1 MAEIKV
7 ECVAERPSGSSMNQA
22 AHDAVMGPARE
33 PGPGLVSPRQRGSIA
48 NVVVAGLISGA
59 MNIPCCI
66 ALASIVFL
74 GDLRPYFPLGVGL
87 CLVGNAMVSAI
98 ASLRS
103 SCRYGVA
110 TIQDSTPAIV
120 ALMALSIA
128 SKTHTT
134 ASMFPTVVA
143 AIALSTLTMGLMLY
157 GLGQFRLG
165 VGTRFVPPSVVS
177 GFLAGTGVILVLGG
191 LGFLI
196 NVNLSINNLDQL
208 WSAGAPERWLPGLLF
223 GVGLFGINL
232 RYQQSWV
239 LPTILFGSALI
250 FSLSLPIL
258 HISNQDAIA
267 RGWIEGGFPGGRL
280 WPPFG
285 PAALSQL
292 DWRILG
298 EHWIHYLVIAFVG
311 SLALL
316 LNISGLEQAT
326 GDAIDIDQE
335 LKANGLAN
343 LAGGILGGA
352 NGYLTVSDSVLSYQ
366 MKAPGRL
373 PSLINSAMSVAA
385 LGFGMSLFKIFPNF
399 LMGGLTIFLG
409 FSILKEPLI
418 DSLQRISRLEY
429 ATISVITIV
438 ITCSGFIHGVLVGLL
453 ACFVFFVISCSRI
466 DLVKFAGSSRSI
478 RSKELRPESDF
489 LMLRQHGE
497 AVQILALQG
506 FLFFG
511 SAFTLYRR
519 VQAQISRKDCP
530 RPRFFVLDF
539 TAVVGIDS
547 GGMTWIHRLAS
558 LAGEHQLVLVLS
570 HLSPVAKRQFLRF
583 SGVTQA
589 TASESVAAIHWAS
602 DMDGA
607 LQWCEDQL
615 LALHEEPGLPGA
627 VAQSVSERLDPES
640 MAWTREFINKAK
652 PYLQREQYQSGAIL
666 WKSGDPG
673 GWIYVVESGRLEVV
687 SDTANGEQK
696 RMIAMGPGAIAGMV
710 SFFLK
715 SPRGVTAT
723 ISRDAVLY
731 SLSRDQMEAMSSQQP
746 ELALSLYNRLATI
759 EAMMIN
765 ESLHSADFAMR

>member
-1 MAEIKV
+1 MK
-7 ECVAERPSGSSMNQA
+7 QA
-22 AHDAVMGPARE
+22 ARDAAVPPAKGPRAA
-33 PGPGLVSPRQRGSIA
+33 PVSAQKRGSLVNAI
-48 NVVVAGLISGA
+48 VAGSISGA

-74 GDLRPYFPLGVGL
+74 GDLRPYFPLGIGL
-87 CLVGNAMVSAI
+87 CLVGNAMVSAV

-120 ALMALSIA
+120 ALMAVSIA

-134 ASMFPTVVA
+134 ASMLPTVVV

-157 GLGQFRLG
+157 GLGWFRLG
-165 VGTRFVPPSVVS
+165 IGTRFFPPSVVS

-196 NVNLSINNLDQL
+196 NANLGVNNLDQL
-208 WSAGAPERWLPGLLF
+208 WSTGAPKRWLPGLLF
-223 GVGLFGINL
+223 GVILFGINL

-250 FSLSLPIL
+250 FTLSLPVL
-258 HISNQDAIA
+258 QISNQEAIA
-267 RGWIEGGFPGGRL
+267 RGWIEGGFPSGRL

-316 LNISGLEQAT
+316 LNLSGLEQAT
-326 GDAIDIDQE
+326 GESIDIDQE

-373 PSLINSAMSVAA
+373 PSLINTGMSVAA
-385 LGFGMSLFKIFPNF
+385 LGLGTALFKLFPNF

-409 FSILKEPLI
+409 LSILKEPLI
-418 DSLQRISRLEY
+418 DSWQRVSRLEY
-429 ATISVITIV
+429 TTIAAITIT
-438 ITCSGFIHGVLVGLL
+438 ITFSGFIHGVLIGLL
-453 ACFVFFVISCSRI
+453 ASVLFFVISCSRI
-466 DLVKFAGSSRSI
+466 NLVKFASSSLSI

-489 LMLRQHGE
+489 LRLRQQGE
-497 AVQILALQG
+497 SVQILGLQG
-506 FLFFG
+506 FMFFG
-511 SAFTLYRR
+511 SAFSLYRR
-519 VQAQISRKDCP
+519 IEAKLNRKDCP
-530 RPRFFVLDF
+530 KPRFFVLDF

-547 GGMTWIHRLAS
+547 GGMTWLDRIAS
-558 LAGEHQLVLVLS
+558 LAREHQTVLVLS
-570 HLSPVAKRQFLRF
+570 HLSPASKQQFLRF
-583 SGVTQA
+583 SGVNQA
-589 TASESVAAIHWAS
+589 IGPEAVGCIHWANN
-602 DMDGA
+602 MDEA

-615 LALHEEPGLPGA
+615 LALNEEPADASTGTPSTL
-627 VAQSVSERLDPES
+627 ERLDPEA
-640 MAWTREFINKAK
+640 MAWAREFIAKAH
-652 PYLQREQYQSGAIL
+652 PYLRREQYQPGAIL
-666 WKSGDPG
+666 WHSGDPG
-673 GWIYVVESGRLEVV
+673 GWLYVIESGRIEV
-687 SDTANGEQK
+687 SSETANGEQK
-696 RMIAMGPGAIAGMV
+696 RMMAMGPGGIAGMV
-710 SFFLK
+710 SFFLQ
-715 SPRGVTAT
+715 SPRGIKAT

-731 SLSRDQMEAMSSQQP
+731 SLSTEQMDAMASQQP
-746 ELALSLYNRLATI
+746 ELALSLYKRLATV
-759 EAMMIN
+759 EANMIN
-765 ESLHSADFAMR
+765 ENLHSADFAMR